1 MFNQNDLSMLGMAI
15 LLGIFIGVPVLVGVL
30 RGRRTPRM
38 TTTTCRH
45 CGYDRRGLSKQA
57 ECPECGLP
65 AGIEGPGR
73 PPDQDHPSCR
83 GCGHLLVNLPW
94 NATCPECGLP
104 SAALPRFHRL
114 RRRHWLTLGRILTF
128 VLGTAWLG
136 VGLLFMIS
144 AIAFFFR

>member
-1 MFNQNDLSMLGMAI
+1 MAEKI
-15 LLGIFIGVPVLVGVL
+15 ERIPNVQTFGRMAVPSTGKDGLLDPLAI
-30 RGRRTPRM
+30 TA
-38 TTTTCRH
+38 
-45 CGYDRRGLSKQA
+45 Y
-57 ECPECGLP
+57 
-65 AGIEGPGR
+65 
-73 PPDQDHPSCR
+73 
-83 GCGHLLVNLPW
+83 LPW

>member
-1 MFNQNDLSMLGMAI
+1 MLVMAP
-15 LLGIFIGVPVLVGVL
+15 LVGFFISVPVLLGVL
-30 RGRRTPRM
+30 RGRRTPRL
-38 TTTTCRH
+38 TTTSCRN
-45 CGYDRRGLSKQA
+45 CGYDRRGLSKQLA
-57 ECPECGLP
+57 CPECGVR
-65 AGIEGPGR
+65 AGIAGPGR
-73 PPDQDHPSCR
+73 PADKDHPSCR

-94 NATCPECGLP
+94 DATCPECGLP
-104 SAALPRFHRL
+104 SAALPHFHRV